1 MPLQPNGHGLTEGS
15 VASWHLTPTQ
25 HVQQREP
32 SGITGLASGIRFDAP
47 PRQSANLRSGTID
60 AFVKTCQRWH
70 LSTDQ
75 QIILLGYKGSAFFGF
90 QILDGR
96 LLAPPQDVLDRV
108 GYILAIS
115 LGLGFL
121 FGNSERA
128 ELAWL
133 NAPREALNGS
143 SPLTYM
149 LEGRMEN
156 LMNVAAMVAHE
167 RGL

>member
-1 MPLQPNGHGLTEGS
+1 MPLQPNGHGLAEGAAGPGS
-15 VASWHLTPTQ
+15 LTPAQ

-32 SGITGLASGIRFDAP
+32 SKITGLASSISFVSP
-47 PRQSANLRSGTID
+47 PRQSAGLRSGTID
-60 AFVKTCQRWH
+60 AFVKICQRWH
-70 LSTDQ
+70 LSTDL
-75 QIILLGYKGSAFFGF
+75 QIVLLGYKGCASFGS
-90 QILDGR
+90 QILNGY
-96 LLAPPQDVLDRV
+96 LLSSPQDVLDRV

-121 FGNSERA
+121 FDNSERA

-133 NAPREALNGS
+133 NAPRESLNGS
-143 SPLTYM
+143 SPLAYM